1 MACCDLCGKDLE
13 LVRAKI
19 EGTELSVCPRCSRFG
34 EVLPS
39 PVKTRVAAGPTAR
52 AVESLDLIVPDYP
65 DLIKHAREQRKMQQ
79 HELAKAINEKESVIH
94 KLEAGSMQPSLALAR
109 KLERFFK
116 ITLITPGSHA
126 PLAKETLKNQHLT
139 IGDLLKIKKR

>member
-1 MACCDLCGKDLE
+1 MACCELCGKDLE

-34 EVLPS
+34 DVLPS
-39 PVKTRVAAGPTAR
+39 PAKTRVAAQPTAR
-52 AVESLDLIVPDYP
+52 AVEALDLVAPDYP
-65 DLIKHAREQRKMQQ
+65 DLIKHAREQRKLLQQ
-79 HELAKAINEKESVIH
+79 EVAKAINEKESVIH

-109 KLERFFK
+109 KLERFLK
-116 ITLITPGSHA
+116 ITLIGTGTRA